1 MAYVRRCVLHS
12 FFSLGTRAG
21 ILIPLLAKV
30 VHYMALH
37 GAAVVPFAFRRSGK
51 NCFFLGRI

>member
-1 MAYVRRCVLHS
+1 MAYVRRCVVHS
-12 FFSLGTRAG
+12 FFSFGTCAG
-21 ILIPLLAKV
+21 ILIPLLATV

-51 NCFFLGRI
+51 IVFLGRI